1 VTPYAFEKRVRRLLV
16 LIPAARAAGAQGLPL
31 ARALA
36 LTGAR
41 SVEELQDDVVAV
53 DDVAVSTDAD
63 ADHLLVAIEHGR
75 VRVDVDMGFGRPPPL
90 SLREGAALLS
100 ALRPFAKA
108 GVRPVEKAVRT
119 IQRAVPEHLRA
130 EVAALSRATDL
141 AIGPPGEWASAL
153 EEAIGRRV
161 EVAVEYR
168 AESDG
173 SFTRKVLEPR
183 ALFPRDGHWYLAAWS
198 VEKGAEHLYRLD
210 RVASVVLGTRCFGE
224 HRGPGLERL
233 SARRLYFA
241 SGQERRV
248 VLRFS
253 PAAAAEARERWPGAA
268 APQPDG
274 SVRVTLD
281 TTPNAFFHGLV
292 LGWGGEAEVL
302 SPADV
307 RAELRRRVE
316 ALRARYAPGPAPSP
330 A

>member
-1 VTPYAFEKRVRRLLV
+1 MTPYAFERRVRRLLL
-16 LIPAARAAGAQGLPL
+16 LIPAARAAGDQGLPVE
-31 ARALA
+31 RALA

-63 ADHLLVAIEHGR
+63 ADHLLVAIERGR

-90 SLREGAALLS
+90 SLREGAALLA

-108 GVRPVEKAVRT
+108 RVRPVERAVRA
-119 IQRAVPEHLRA
+119 IQRAVPDHLRA
-130 EVAALSRATDL
+130 EVAALARATDL
-141 AIGPPGEWASAL
+141 AVGPPGEWAGVL
-153 EEAIGRRV
+153 DDAIGRRV
-161 EVAVEYR
+161 EVTVEYR

-173 SFTRKVLEPR
+173 SFSRKVLEPR
-183 ALFPRDGHWYLAAWS
+183 ALFPRDGLWYLAAWN
-198 VEKGAEHLYRLD
+198 VEKSAEHLYRLD
-210 RVASVVLGTRCFGE
+210 RIASVVAGTRCFGE

-233 SARRLYFA
+233 ATRRLYFA

-253 PAAAAEARERWPGAA
+253 PAAAAEARQRWAGAA
-268 APQPDG
+268 EPQPDG
-274 SVRVTLD
+274 SVRVTLE
-281 TTPNAFFHGLV
+281 TVPNEHFYGLV
-292 LGWGGEAEVL
+292 LGWGGEAEVR

-316 ALRARYAPGPAPSP
+316 ALKARYA
-330 A
+330 

>member
-1 VTPYAFEKRVRRLLV
+1 MTPYAFEKRVRRLLV
-16 LIPAARAAGAQGLPL
+16 LIPAARAAGEQGLAL
-31 ARALA
+31 ERALA

-41 SVEELQDDVVAV
+41 SVQELQDDVVAV

-63 ADHLLVAIEHGR
+63 ADHLLVAIERGR

-90 SLREGAALLS
+90 SLREGAALLA
-100 ALRPFAKA
+100 ALRPFARA
-108 GVRPVEKAVRT
+108 GVRSVEKAVRT

-130 EVAALSRATDL
+130 EVAALSRSTDL
-141 AIGPPGEWASAL
+141 AVGAPGEWASAL
-153 EEAIGRRV
+153 DEAIGRRV
-161 EVAVEYR
+161 EVTMEYR

-173 SFTRKVLEPR
+173 TFSRKVLEPR
-183 ALFPRDGHWYLAAWS
+183 ALFPRDGNWYLAAWS

-210 RVASVVLGTRCFGE
+210 RVASVVLGTRCFGD

-241 SGQERRV
+241 SGRERRV

-253 PAAAAEARERWPGAA
+253 PAAAADARERWPGTAS
-268 APQPDG
+268 PQPDG
-274 SVRVTLD
+274 SVRVTLE
-281 TTPNAFFHGLV
+281 TTPNAFFNGLV

-316 ALRARYAPGPAPSP
+316 ALRARYAADPAP
-330 A
+330 AAT

>member
-1 VTPYAFEKRVRRLLV
+1 MTPYAFERRVRRLLV
-16 LIPAARAAGAQGLPL
+16 LIPAARAAGEHGLPVP
-31 ARALA
+31 RALA

-41 SVEELQDDVVAV
+41 SVKELQDDVVAV

-90 SLREGAALLS
+90 SLREGAALLG
-100 ALRPFAKA
+100 ALRPFARA
-108 GVRPVEKAVRT
+108 GVRPVERAVRT
-119 IQRAVPEHLRA
+119 IMKAVPDHLRG
-130 EVAALSRATDL
+130 EVEALARATDL
-141 AIGPPGEWASAL
+141 AVGPPGEWAAAL
-153 EEAIGRRV
+153 EDAIGRRL

-173 SFTRKVLEPR
+173 SFSRKVLEPR

-210 RVASVVLGTRCFGE
+210 RVASVTTGSRCFGE
-224 HRGPGLERL
+224 HRGPALDRMA
-233 SARRLYFA
+233 ARRLYFA
-241 SGQERRV
+241 SGTERRV

-253 PAAAAEARERWPGAA
+253 PAAAGEARERWPGAA
-268 APQPDG
+268 APRPDG
-274 SVRVTLD
+274 SLDVTLEA
-281 TTPNAFFHGLV
+281 TPNEHFYGMV
-292 LGWGGEAEVL
+292 LGWGGEAEVR

-316 ALRARYAPGPAPSP
+316 ALRARYA
-330 A
+330 